1 MFVVW
6 GGLVFGDE
14 GWLLQRAARL
24 DGRLITNEFLWASLR
39 KSRGGAEL
47 SRTNGRGWLLYLLGA
62 IDSRGLYS

>member
-1 MFVVW
+1 M
-6 GGLVFGDE
+6 FGDE

-24 DGRLITNEFLWASLR
+24 DGSLITNEFLWASLR
-39 KSRGGAEL
+39 KSRGGTKL